1 MFVLCLSASE
11 ARKFIE
17 VASDVIGLH
26 KAALIT
32 LEYITLSEADMD
44 DNIFTGKKLNV
55 ICTCLFLRFLPS
67 LA

>member
-17 VASDVIGLH
+17 VASDVIGLY

-44 DNIFTGKKLNV
+44 DNIFTGKKLRF
-55 ICTCLFLRFLPS
+55 TCYLYVFGFEI